1 MIPKRIPASAIFLC
15 LVFPATAQQQP
26 DDRWNVIAHDRI
38 VESGNVLPDAPV
50 LIKSLGDA
58 AEFLTRW
65 TPPASAAEWRRR
77 RPEKEAGFRQAI
89 GLETLP
95 ERSPLHARILDVY
108 KRQGYCR
115 GRAARPDRWRRKP
128 KRQSPCGPA

>member
-1 MIPKRIPASAIFLC
+1 MIPKRIPASAVFLC
-15 LVFPATAQQQP
+15 LVMPATAQEQP
-26 DDRWNVIAHDRI
+26 AEGRNVIPHNRI

-65 TPPASAAEWRRR
+65 TPPANAAEWRRR

-89 GLETLP
+89 GLQTQP
-95 ERSPLHARILDVY
+95 ERSPLHARILAQHD
-108 KRQGYCR
+108 
-115 GRAARPDRWRRKP
+115 
-128 KRQSPCGPA
+128 